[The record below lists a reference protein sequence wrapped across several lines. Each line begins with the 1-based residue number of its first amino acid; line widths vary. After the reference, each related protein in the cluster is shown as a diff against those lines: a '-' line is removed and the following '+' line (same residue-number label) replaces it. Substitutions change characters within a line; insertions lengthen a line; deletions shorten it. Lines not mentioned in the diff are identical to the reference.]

1 MLRRTQRRQNNENP
15 LVRWRPR
22 LSKARLARI
31 KKMYEDGNIEL
42 RETDITADE
51 MLKNLVYGSVAK

>member
-1 MLRRTQRRQNNENP
+1 MKTRMFAGGLAWAAAPDE
-15 LVRWRPR
+15 VEG

-51 MLKNLVYGSVAK
+51 MLKNLVYGSVVK

>member
-1 MLRRTQRRQNNENP
+1 MLRRTQWRQNNENP
-15 LVRWRPR
+15 LVRGRPR
-22 LSKARLARI
+22 LVKARLARI

-51 MLKNLVYGSVAK
+51 MLKNLVYGSVVK